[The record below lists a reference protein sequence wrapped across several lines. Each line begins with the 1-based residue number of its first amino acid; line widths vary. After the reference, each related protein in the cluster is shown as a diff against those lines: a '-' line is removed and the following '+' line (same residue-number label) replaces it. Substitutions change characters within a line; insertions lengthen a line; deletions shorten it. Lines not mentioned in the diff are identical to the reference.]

1 MDCKDVTEFIVVP
14 PVALRADIWAA
25 KERFA
30 DTLSRQFPGY
40 SFRIARIGPVDTG
53 EFFGVYPVMNFVGAD
68 NQAFMCNEPPSWL
81 LGEIRMACQ
90 AFDFR
95 KSFAA

>member
-14 PVALRADIWAA
+14 PAAVRPDILAA

-30 DTLSRQFPGY
+30 DYLKRQFPGY
-40 SFRIARIGPVDTG
+40 SFRIARLAPVDTG
-53 EFFGVYPVMNFVGAD
+53 EWFGVYPVMNFVGAD
-68 NQAFMCNEPPSWL
+68 NQTLMCNEPPSWL

-90 AFDFR
+90 AFDLL

>member
-1 MDCKDVTEFIVVP
+1 MVP
-14 PVALRADIWAA
+14 PVTLRADIWAA

-30 DTLSRQFPGY
+30 DALSRQFPGY
-40 SFRIARIGPVDTG
+40 SFRIARIAPVDTG
-53 EFFGVYPVMNFVGAD
+53 ECFGVYPVMNFVGAD

-90 AFDFR
+90 AFDLR
-95 KSFAA
+95 KGFAA

>member
-1 MDCKDVTEFIVVP
+1 MDCRDVTEFIVVS
-14 PVALRADIWAA
+14 PVARRSEIWAA
-25 KERFA
+25 KERFT
-30 DTLSRQFPGY
+30 DHLRRQFPGY
-40 SFRIARIGPVDTG
+40 SFRIARIAPVDTG
-53 EFFGVYPVMNFVGAD
+53 ECFGVYPVMNFVGAD

-90 AFDFR
+90 AFDLR

>member
-14 PVALRADIWAA
+14 PVTLRADIWAA

-30 DTLSRQFPGY
+30 DALSRQFPGY
-40 SFRIARIGPVDTG
+40 SFRIARIAPVDTG
-53 EFFGVYPVMNFVGAD
+53 ECFGVYPVMNFVGAD

-90 AFDFR
+90 AFDLR
-95 KSFAA
+95 KGFAA

>member
-30 DTLSRQFPGY
+30 DALSRQFPSY
-40 SFRIARIGPVDTG
+40 SFRIARIAPVDTG
-53 EFFGVYPVMNFVGAD
+53 ECFGVYPVMNFVGAD

-90 AFDFR
+90 AFDLR

>member
-40 SFRIARIGPVDTG
+40 SFRIARIAPVDTG
-53 EFFGVYPVMNFVGAD
+53 ECFGVYPVMNFVGAD
-68 NQAFMCNEPPSWL
+68 KQAFLCNEPPSWL

-90 AFDFR
+90 AFDLR

>member
-1 MDCKDVTEFIVVP
+1 MDYRDVTEFIVVP
-14 PVALRADIWAA
+14 PAARSADIWSA

-30 DTLSRQFPGY
+30 DHLRRQFPGY
-40 SFRIARIGPVDTG
+40 SFRIARIAPVDTG
-53 EFFGVYPVMNFVGAD
+53 ECFGVYPVMNFVGPD

-81 LGEIRMACQ
+81 LGEIRFACQ
-90 AFDFR
+90 AFDLR